1 MRIRRELL
9 RISLFALLLSLTA
22 LPRVFAVELE
32 TWIDSPEASFLT
44 GDERREWATLQDD
57 AAREQFK
64 ARYWIRR
71 DPTPGTAVNEFRDLV
86 QKRIQIADATF
97 GFEGTP
103 GSKTARGGVFIVF
116 GAPAHTKDERA
127 SASQL
132 QSGRATL
139 ELQGQEVGTTWMYDR
154 ERTPK
159 LLDMINRPNLS
170 IEFIVDPAR
179 RRDRLQSPGIVNR
192 YRDLIAEKSIV
203 NPTLVGYVPGAVA
216 APSDDAARADSQAAA
231 KPTMSMTPQQIA
243 DAAPATLPG
252 YEALPGAPLSQGAAA
267 ALATSPSARV
277 SGGFGKVVL
286 GAGDDATAVTWFFL
300 PGIDE
305 SRTDL
310 QFYGVITGDGGA
322 EVARIAHPVRIG
334 SGFSTAGRG
343 AVAISKVKLPAGT
356 YLGKF
361 AIADGK
367 GTVIARSDTSLRVP
381 KADEPAVSPLIIAS
395 GFPTA
400 GPGVT
405 ADVMLGRTVIE
416 ARADASFRR
425 AESLWYMLEITN
437 PTDPAAVSIEHRLRT
452 KGSDVG
458 AALRYKAALT
468 EVKPGRYVTGFEV
481 PLSNLSPG
489 DYTLYVT
496 VNDGPRQELRR
507 ADFKVV
513 GE

>member
-1 MRIRRELL
+1 MRLRPALL
-9 RISLFALLLSLTA
+9 RSSLFVLLLSVIA
-22 LPRVFAVELE
+22 LPRLAAVELE
-32 TWIDSPEASFLT
+32 TWVDTPEATFLT
-44 GDERREWATLQDD
+44 PDERREWATLGDD

-86 QKRIQIADATF
+86 QKRIKIADGTF

-103 GSKTARGGVFIVF
+103 GSKTARGSVFIVF

-127 SASQL
+127 SATQL

-159 LLDMINRPNLS
+159 LLEMINRPNLS

-192 YRDLIAEKSIV
+192 YRELISERSIV
-203 NPTLVGYVPGAVA
+203 NPTLAGYVPGAAPPPAETAA
-216 APSDDAARADSQAAA
+216 APSQTAANPAMA
-231 KPTMSMTPQQIA
+231 MTPQVQPA
-243 DAAPATLPG
+243 AAPSAMPG
-252 YEALPGAPLSQGAAA
+252 YESLPGAALTQGAAA
-267 ALATSPSARV
+267 ALATSPSAQV
-277 SGGFGKVVL
+277 ANGFGKVIL
-286 GAGDDATAVTWFFL
+286 GSGDEATAVTWFFL
-300 PGIDE
+300 PGVDE

-310 QFYGVITGDGGA
+310 QFYGVITADGGE
-322 EVARIAHPVRIG
+322 EVARIAHPVRMG
-334 SGFSTAGRG
+334 SGFTTAGRG
-343 AVAISKVKLPAGT
+343 SVAISKVRLPAGS
-356 YLGKF
+356 YRGKF
-361 AIADGK
+361 AVADGK
-367 GTVIARSDTSLRVP
+367 GNVIARSDTALRVP
-381 KADEPAVSPLIIAS
+381 KADEPAVSPLIVAS

-400 GPGVT
+400 AAGVT

-425 AESLWYMLEITN
+425 AESLWYMLELTN
-437 PTDPAAVSIEHRLRT
+437 PSDVAGISIEHRLRT

-468 EVKPGRYVTGFEV
+468 EVTPGRYVTGFEV

-496 VNDGPRQELRR
+496 VSDGPREELRR

>member
-1 MRIRRELL
+1 MRLRRELF
-9 RISLFALLLSLTA
+9 RTSLFVLLFSLIA
-22 LPRVFAVELE
+22 LPRLSAAEFE
-32 TWIDSPEASFLT
+32 TWAESPEASFLT
-44 GDERREWATLQDD
+44 PDERREWATLSGD
-57 AAREQFK
+57 AAREEFK

-86 QKRIQIADATF
+86 QKRIKIADTSF

-116 GAPAHTKDERA
+116 GAPSHTKDERA

-154 ERTPK
+154 DRTPK
-159 LLDMINRPNLS
+159 LLEMLNRASLN

-179 RRDRLQSPGIVNR
+179 RRDRLQSPGVVNR

-203 NPTLVGYVPGAVA
+203 NPSLAGYVRGAVS
-216 APSDDAARADSQAAA
+216 APSSDPTTASQAAA
-231 KPTMSMTPQQIA
+231 NPTLSMSPQLQ
-243 DAAPATLPG
+243 PVTEPVVLPG
-252 YEALPGAPLSQGAAA
+252 FEVLPGAALPEAAA
-267 ALATSPSARV
+267 TALATSPSVQVAN
-277 SGGFGKVVL
+277 GFGKVIL
-286 GAGDDATAVTWFFL
+286 GSGNEATAVTWFFL

-310 QFYGVITGDGGA
+310 QFYGVITGDGGN
-322 EVARIAHPVRIG
+322 EVARIAHPVRMG
-334 SGFSTAGRG
+334 SGFTTAGRG
-343 AVAISKVKLPAGT
+343 SVAISKVRLPAGT
-356 YLGKF
+356 YRGKF
-361 AIADGK
+361 AVTDAK
-367 GTVIARSDTSLRVP
+367 GTVIARSDTALRVP
-381 KADEPAVSPLIIAS
+381 KDDEPAVSPLIVAS

-400 GPGVT
+400 APGIS

-416 ARADASFRR
+416 ARADAAFRR
-425 AESLWYMLEITN
+425 AESLWYLLELTN
-437 PTDPAAVSIEHRLRT
+437 PTDPAGVSIEHRLRT

-496 VNDGPRQELRR
+496 VNDGAREELRR